1 MKAFGGLVALLITVA
16 LMLWRWTEHTAK
28 VVEQSKPAIEN
39 ANQLSGHDR
48 EGRGI
53 KASDGVK
60 FEGMFQGG
68 KLRSIIVAEIADDN
82 PLATFY
88 GLKRGDCIVQ
98 AGSFD
103 FRDEDEKMAIPMIF
117 QEGYQKQLPLKVM
130 RDGEK
135 IELPLPKTPA
145 PAVQPESPK
154 PPADKN
160 SGSSLQKQIDAI
172 PGIR

>member
-1 MKAFGGLVALLITVA
+1 MRAFGGLVALLVTVA
-16 LMLWRWTEHTAK
+16 LILWLWTEHTTV
-28 VVEQSKPAIEN
+28 VVEKSKPAIET

-53 KASDGVK
+53 KASDGIK
-60 FEGMFQGG
+60 LEGMFQAG
-68 KLRSIIVAEIADDN
+68 KLRSLIVAEISDDN

-103 FRDEDEKMAIPMIF
+103 FRDEDEKLAIPMVF
-117 QEGYQKQLPLKVM
+117 QEGYQKQLPLIVM

-135 IELPLPKTPA
+135 ISLPLPRTSTPPEQA
-145 PAVQPESPK
+145 QPQK

-160 SGSSLQKQIDAI
+160 SGSSLQRQIDAI
-172 PGIR
+172 PGVR